1 MLKIK
6 TVCKVIQAM
15 VTVQI
20 LQKMFIVSFEVE
32 EEFQTGGQVLSLH
45 KYPSDRQ

>member
-6 TVCKVIQAM
+6 NFCEVIQAT

-20 LQKMFIVSFEVE
+20 LPKMFIVSFEVE
-32 EEFQTGGQVLSLH
+32 QEFQTGGQVLSLH
-45 KYPSDRQ
+45 KYPSHRQ